1 MLRYAWFFMSVLSG
15 TTAVAAD
22 WPQWQGPDRTA
33 VSKEKGLLRD
43 WPKDGPPLAWKANG
57 IGEGMGGVAVSRGR
71 VYTTGDSDGS
81 AWLYALNESDGKQVW
96 MAKVGRAGKYG
107 NVFRPSGPR
116 STPTVDGDRIF
127 VLGQHGDLVC
137 LTTDGK
143 EVWRTDYVKDL
154 GGIVPVWGFSESP
167 LVDGDKLV
175 CTPGTEDGTLMALDK
190 KTGKPLWKCK
200 VPEGP
205 TGDRGFLGRSGAAY
219 ASVTAIDF
227 EGVRQYVQL
236 TATTMVG
243 VSTDGKLLWR
253 YDRASNTHRINC
265 STPVYHDGMVFA
277 ASSYDAG
284 GGAVKLSKGD
294 KDEVTA
300 KEVYFSNKLKNHHG
314 GFVVVD
320 GYLYGSF
327 DPGILTCIEF
337 KTGKVMWSDRRPGK
351 GSIVYADGRLY
362 CRNEGRE
369 GTLHLVEANPK
380 EYVERGRFNP
390 SDRSKEQAW
399 PHPVVANGKLYIRD
413 QDVLLCYD
421 VKAK

>member
-1 MLRYAWFFMSVLSG
+1 
-15 TTAVAAD
+15 
-22 WPQWQGPDRTA
+22 
-33 VSKEKGLLRD
+33 
-43 WPKDGPPLAWKANG
+43 
-57 IGEGMGGVAVSRGR
+57 MGGVAVSRGR

-81 AWLYALNESDGKQVW
+81 AWLYALNESDGKQTW
-96 MAKVGRAGKYG
+96 KAKVGRAGKYG

-116 STPTVDGDRIF
+116 STPAIDGDRIF

-137 LTTDGK
+137 FTTDGK

-154 GGIVPVWGFSESP
+154 AGIVPVWGFSESP

-190 KTGKPLWKCK
+190 KTGKTLWKCK

-205 TGDRGFLGRSGAAY
+205 TGDRGFLGTSGAAY
-219 ASVTAIDF
+219 SSVIAIDF

-265 STPVYHDGMVFA
+265 STPVYHDGVVFG

-284 GGAVKLSKGD
+284 GGAVKLT
-294 KDEVTA
+294 KDDTSVIMA
-300 KEVYFSNKLKNHHG
+300 KEVYFNRSLKNHHG
-314 GFVVVD
+314 GMVLID
-320 GYLYGSF
+320 GYLYGCF

-337 KTGKVMWSDRRPGK
+337 KTGKVMWQERRPGK
-351 GSIVYADGRLY
+351 GSIMYADGRLY
-362 CRNEGRE
+362 CRNEGRA
-369 GTLHLVEANPK
+369 GTLYLVDADPK
-380 EYVERGRFNP
+380 KYEERGRFNP
-390 SDRSKEQAW
+390 PDRTREQAW

-413 QDVLLCYD
+413 QDVLLCYE